1 MIAVGLLAVL
11 SAAPVD
17 DGTRW
22 HRVVGLLE
30 YVEGDFKGALASG
43 SQSELVEQ
51 QGFLDEVVTQLVATG
66 RDGAPWLE
74 AARELQASA
83 ARRDPRTAERCG
95 EVAQRIVSG
104 RGLSRAPR
112 HPPEL
117 ATGAVVYARE
127 CASCHGAEGRG
138 DGAAAAALEPKPASF
153 HDPARLATLTPYKVF
168 NTTSFGVQGTAMA
181 PFGARLDDDARWALA
196 FYVFTMSQP
205 ECLTVPPL
213 ASWDVLASSTN
224 QQLGEAF
231 GAQGVPCL
239 RRRLPAPSLASLEV
253 AFRGLN
259 RAVELFKQGERTAA
273 RQAVVD
279 AYLEGVEPVEPRL
292 RARDPNLVSRLEA
305 SFTRTRLA
313 ADGQGDF
320 EKEALGTVALLERA
334 RGTGS
339 SGFWSIFVAALLIL
353 LREGF
358 EAVIVVGALLAVL
371 KKMKAPTLVRVVHL
385 AWVSALVFGVVAFL
399 FGQALFAGANRE
411 WLESLVALGAVGLLV
426 YAAFWLS
433 ARAGVSRFMTQLRAK
448 TGDAVEKGSVA
459 SLFIISFTSV
469 GRESVETALF
479 LEGLA
484 TDSRDAVLAGGAT
497 GLVALFGLVLVIRAV
512 GFRLPM
518 KTLFAW
524 STVLLLATAVMLLGK
539 GLHGL
544 QELGVLP
551 LEPVRFVTVDAL
563 GLFPDLLSL
572 GPQLLLALVPIGVWL
587 WRSVDA
593 SGSGPLSNRDSS
605 VS

>member
-1 MIAVGLLAVL
+1 
-11 SAAPVD
+11 
-17 DGTRW
+17 
-22 HRVVGLLE
+22 
-30 YVEGDFKGALASG
+30 
-43 SQSELVEQ
+43 
-51 QGFLDEVVTQLVATG
+51 
-66 RDGAPWLE
+66 
-74 AARELQASA
+74 
-83 ARRDPRTAERCG
+83 
-95 EVAQRIVSG
+95 
-104 RGLSRAPR
+104 
-112 HPPEL
+112 
-117 ATGAVVYARE
+117 
-127 CASCHGAEGRG
+127 
-138 DGAAAAALEPKPASF
+138 
-153 HDPARLATLTPYKVF
+153 
-168 NTTSFGVQGTAMA
+168 
-181 PFGARLDDDARWALA
+181 
-196 FYVFTMSQP
+196 
-205 ECLTVPPL
+205 
-213 ASWDVLASSTN
+213 
-224 QQLGEAF
+224 
-231 GAQGVPCL
+231 
-239 RRRLPAPSLASLEV
+239 LPAPSLASLEV